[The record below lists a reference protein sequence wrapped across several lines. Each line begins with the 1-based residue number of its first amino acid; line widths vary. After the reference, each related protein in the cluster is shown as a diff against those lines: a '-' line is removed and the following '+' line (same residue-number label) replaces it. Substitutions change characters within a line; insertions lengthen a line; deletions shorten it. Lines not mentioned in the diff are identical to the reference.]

1 MSNQLTKK
9 YGLVTAICTVVGT
22 VIGSGVFFKAEK
34 ILTETGGNLPVG
46 ILAWIIGGIVMVACA
61 YAFSILATKH
71 EKVSGIVD
79 YAEAMCGKKYAYF
92 VGWFLAVFY
101 YPTLT
106 SVLAWVSSR
115 YLCVLLGDSV
125 GWGITGPQCMTI
137 AGVILI
143 AMFTMNTLAPKLAGK
158 FQVSATFIKL
168 IPLFLMAIIGTVK
181 GLSGDQLLI
190 ENFKTV
196 VDESIPVSSGLFKA
210 VVATAFAYEG
220 WICATAINAELKD
233 AKKNLPRALVIGT
246 LIIVAVYIIYYV
258 GLAGGITNE
267 AMMQGGEQGAK
278 DAFGAVFGKL
288 GNLLFVFVV
297 ISCLGTTNG
306 LTLGCTRAFYSIATR
321 DLGVKPAIFKQVDP
335 ETSMPTNSSYLG
347 LLVSSLW
354 LLFFYGS
361 QLDTPWFGNFSFDSS
376 ELPII
381 TTYAM
386 YIPIFVAMFIK
397 SKDLS
402 FIKGKVAP
410 VLAIIASIFMIIA
423 AIFAHGIA
431 PYQKAKANGEFSLPV
446 LFYLITFAVLMIIGA
461 AFMRNNKKLITAVLI
476 AIIVVI
482 AGVLGFKFLNSSNDV
497 TATDASATDVIAEET
512 TAEIIIEEDTSTPI
526 TVEQ

>member
-1 MSNQLTKK
+1 MSTQLTKK

-34 ILTETGGNLPVG
+34 ILNETGGNLPVG

-92 VGWFLAVFY
+92 MGWFLAVLY

-106 SVLAWVSSR
+106 SVLSWVSAR

-125 GWGITGPQCMTI
+125 GWAITGPQCMTI

-143 AMFTMNTLAPKLAGK
+143 SMFTLNTLAPKIAGK

-168 IPLFLMAIIGTVK
+168 IPLFLMAIIGTIK
-181 GLSGDQLLI
+181 GLTGDKLLI
-190 ENFKTV
+190 ENFTTI
-196 VDESIPVSSGLFKA
+196 VDESIPVASGLFKA

-246 LIIVAVYIIYYV
+246 LIIVAVYIVYYI

-267 AMMQGGEQGAK
+267 EMMAGGEAGAK
-278 DAFGAVFGKL
+278 QAFSAVFGKL

-306 LTLGCTRAFYSIATR
+306 LTLGCTRAFHAIASR
-321 DLGVKPAIFKQVDP
+321 DMGPKSETFKQVDP
-335 ETSMPTNSSYLG
+335 ATNMPANSSFLG
-347 LLVSSLW
+347 LLVSSFW
-354 LLFFYGS
+354 LLFFFGS
-361 QLDTPWFGNFSFDSS
+361 QLDVPWFGKFSFDSS

-386 YIPIFVAMFIK
+386 YIPIFIAMFIK
-397 SKDLS
+397 SKDLGVL
-402 FIKGKVAP
+402 KGKIAP

-423 AIFAHGIA
+423 AIFAHGIF
-431 PYQKAKANGEFSLPV
+431 PYQAAKANGEFNLPV
-446 LFYLITFAVLMIIGA
+446 LFYLITFAVLMVIGA
-461 AFMRNNKKLITAVLI
+461 FFMNSKK
-476 AIIVVI
+476 
-482 AGVLGFKFLNSSNDV
+482 KKSK
-497 TATDASATDVIAEET
+497 
-512 TAEIIIEEDTSTPI
+512 
-526 TVEQ
+526 